1 MIFADRI
8 VIDEDALRR
17 HRKSTVGKKGG
28 LTGMSKRILLV
39 EDDRTSRESLTNLLE
54 GLGHEVRAVWSAE
67 DAKAALAT
75 FKPDVALLDV
85 RLPGLPG
92 DAFAVYLRHKVPGV
106 KIVFVSG
113 EFQLDEP
120 ERFGP
125 EVDYIPKPLDMSRVV
140 AAISG

>member
-1 MIFADRI
+1 
-8 VIDEDALRR
+8 
-17 HRKSTVGKKGG
+17 
-28 LTGMSKRILLV
+28 
-39 EDDRTSRESLTNLLE
+39 
-54 GLGHEVRAVWSAE
+54 LGHEVLAVWSAE
-67 DAKAALAT
+67 EGKAALAT
-75 FKPDVALLDV
+75 FKPEVALLDV

-92 DAFAVYLRHKVPGV
+92 DAFAVYLRHKCPGV

-125 EVDYIPKPLDMSRVV
+125 EVDYIPKPLDLNRVV